1 MSRRLRWLDL
11 ALVVSATALW
21 LIWTSHGD
29 LTRGVPGGQTAAL
42 AVLGLIVAG
51 LALAR
56 LAIIGTLA
64 RLWGRLRV
72 DPSPA
77 VLALL
82 LLIAVAPRLPGV
94 PSPGFDLAR
103 YAPLEQQ
110 ALGEA
115 WRMLT
120 TGDYRPQTFAR
131 PSGLLYLQTAAGAV
145 NFLAGVSV
153 DRWRALGAVQPGDLV
168 TSAHLLNA
176 LLGIATVALVYLTG
190 RRLYGRRAGL
200 LAAALL
206 ALSPLA
212 WLAAHVATEDALAAL
227 IGLAAFELGARSAE
241 QDERG
246 ARSAERGTGN
256 DDAPVA
262 APSSSVVPRSAFR
275 APRLVGALLLGVAAG
290 VRPSLALLA
299 VPFVLGL
306 LLAGRPRPAPWA
318 WGLLVVAA
326 LAGYLL
332 AVPYVI
338 AELPRWLD
346 TGATAASE
354 YQLRAEPGTIGFA
367 ARQLPAAIGL
377 LAREETL
384 LGLTG
389 GLGALLALVR
399 RGRPDLLLLSFLV
412 PAGLLLLLHR
422 GLDAR
427 HFVPYGPFLALLG
440 GAALDSAWSLVAM
453 RSRPARRRRK
463 PARAR

>member
-1 MSRRLRWLDL
+1 MQLTPSARRAMSRRLRWLDL
-11 ALVVSATALW
+11 ALVVSAAVLW

-42 AVLGLIVAG
+42 AVLGLIIAG
-51 LALAR
+51 LALTR

-82 LLIAVAPRLPGV
+82 LLVAVASRLPGV
-94 PSPGFDLAR
+94 PSPGFDLSR

-110 ALGEA
+110 AVGEA

-131 PSGLLYLQTAAGAV
+131 PSALLYLQTAAGAL

-153 DRWRALGAVQPGDLV
+153 DRWRALSAVQPADLV
-168 TSAHLLNA
+168 TPARLLNA
-176 LLGIATVALVYLTG
+176 LLGVATVALVYLTG

-206 ALSPLA
+206 AVSPLA
-212 WLAAHVATEDALAAL
+212 WLAARVATEDALVAL
-227 IGLAAFELGARSAE
+227 VGLAAFECGMRSTE
-241 QDERG
+241 YGIKEERG
-246 ARSAERGTGN
+246 AGIRPVPSPIPHSALRIPHLT
-256 DDAPVA
+256 
-262 APSSSVVPRSAFR
+262 
-275 APRLVGALLLGVAAG
+275 GALLLGVAAG

-306 LLAGRPRPAPWA
+306 LSAGRPRPAPWA
-318 WGLLVVAA
+318 WGLLLVAA
-326 LAGYLL
+326 LAGYLI
-332 AVPYVI
+332 AVPYAI

-346 TGATAASE
+346 TGATAARE
-354 YQLRAEPGTIGFA
+354 YQLHAELGTIGFA
-367 ARQLPAAIGL
+367 ARQLPAAVGL

-389 GLGALLALVR
+389 GLGALLALIR
-399 RGRPDLLLLSFLV
+399 RGRPDVLLLSFLV
-412 PAGLLLLLHR
+412 SAGLLLLLHR